1 MSNLNTFNL
10 NNFNAFLEK
19 AKQAVMCDSNCQ
31 KQKTAEELKQKY
43 LASETNLASANNQ
56 LNVAEKNY
64 LTFTQGELSY
74 NTTKEDDLHKKAKLI
89 TSTFNQTFQNDIKQI
104 NYQIDTYNGLVVNYK
119 NVVELYLNYKK
130 ENIEL
135 AKELKDNTSDVLTN
149 ERKTYYE
156 NQGIDTLN
164 FVYYYI
170 LLLVYF
176 IFLVGYIVTALFYQS
191 QLNWKIRFGI
201 LLLLIILPFISPWIL
216 AFAISV
222 MYKIYDLLPKN
233 IHLSV

>member
-1 MSNLNTFNL
+1 
-10 NNFNAFLEK
+10 
-19 AKQAVMCDSNCQ
+19 
-31 KQKTAEELKQKY
+31 
-43 LASETNLASANNQ
+43 
-56 LNVAEKNY
+56 
-64 LTFTQGELSY
+64 
-74 NTTKEDDLHKKAKLI
+74 
-89 TSTFNQTFQNDIKQI
+89 
-104 NYQIDTYNGLVVNYK
+104 
-119 NVVELYLNYKK
+119 LYLNYKK

-176 IFLVGYIVTALFYQS
+176 IFLVGYIVTTLFYPS

-201 LLLLIILPFISPWIL
+201 FLLLVILPFISPWIL
-216 AFAISV
+216 AFVISI